1 MGLLR
6 VEVVVT
12 TTRID
17 SCRRVVVT
25 EAVEETDLLLLLRRH
40 GRAMRASLEEVG
52 TGMMLRLL
60 QDKDCPMDLRPAG
73 EVPDY
78 QVVLEAPGFRLL
90 LLMVLSARLCS
101 IDCIVWS
108 WRR

>member
-6 VEVVVT
+6 VEVVT

-17 SCRRVVVT
+17 SCRRVLAVVT
-25 EAVEETDLLLLLRRH
+25 EAVEETNLLLLLRRR

-60 QDKDCPMDLRPAG
+60 QDKDCPMGLRLAG
-73 EVPDY
+73 EVLDY

-90 LLMVLSARLCS
+90 LLMF
-101 IDCIVWS
+101 
-108 WRR
+108 